1 MVENAATRP
10 DGELCKEVYAHYGL
24 CMYLAQVFETG
35 LINILTALET
45 AASEHPDQQTFEVFY
60 ERHEGLTFG
69 NLMKALAHHHILPDD
84 LTEEVRLLKA
94 ERDRLAHHFWR
105 EHDLDFMTVGGCH
118 VMIERLEQFQCR
130 FADLDRRVTQI
141 QTLAFDRLG
150 FGRETFDTLSQQAMA
165 EMQEEAITRYASSPS
180 GS

>member
-1 MVENAATRP
+1 MSEVSARS

-45 AASEHPDQQTFEVFY
+45 AASKRHDQQTFEAFY
-60 ERHEGLTFG
+60 EKHEGLTFG
-69 NLMKALAHHHILPDD
+69 NLMKALARHHILSDD
-84 LTEEVRLLKA
+84 LTEEVRLLKS

-118 VMIERLEQFQCR
+118 VMIEQLEQFQRR
-130 FADLDRRVTQI
+130 FAALDRRVTQI
-141 QTLAFDRLG
+141 QTLAFGRLG
-150 FGRETFDTLSQQAMA
+150 FDPETFDKLSQQAMA
-165 EMQEEAITRYASSPS
+165 EMQDEARSRYANKAS